1 MEITQ
6 YFIQLLGGAL
16 IGLAVSLM
24 LYWNGRVAGVSGII
38 YGAMIAPKKKDI
50 SWRWFFITGMIL
62 GGLILRLTKPSS
74 LTGSLP
80 TQYWTLIVAGLLVGF
95 GTVLG
100 SGCTSGHGVCGI
112 SRLSPRSLIATITFM
127 AAGVL
132 SVIVFRKFG
141 VVP

>member
-24 LYWNGRVAGVSGII
+24 LYWNGRVTGVSGII